1 MAHTAEKCCRN
12 SQDRNRLLRPVLV
25 KVQGR
30 NLLLLLL
37 FQGTQQYGKN

>member
-1 MAHTAEKCCRN
+1 MVHIAGKCCRN

-25 KVQGR
+25 KVQDR
-30 NLLLLLL
+30 NLLLLL